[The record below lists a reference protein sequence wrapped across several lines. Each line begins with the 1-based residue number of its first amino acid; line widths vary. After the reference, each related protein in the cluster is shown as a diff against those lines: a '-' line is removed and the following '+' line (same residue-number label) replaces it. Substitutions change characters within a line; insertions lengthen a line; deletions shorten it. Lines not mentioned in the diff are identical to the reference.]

1 MSIMG
6 NINYDM
12 HKAEMAQPEWIKS
25 ERYEYCED
33 FYDAFK
39 TDNRKALRRF
49 FNRLFSIVF

>member
-12 HKAEMAQPEWIKS
+12 YKAEMSQPDWIKS

-39 TDNRKALRRF
+39 TDSKKALKRF
-49 FNRLFSIVF
+49 INRLFSIAF